1 MNTDKHGWG
10 NRNSTNGCKT
20 GRLKF
25 IGLKPLKNRCS
36 GFRQKAEPFNF
47 PEKCGGLPTRR
58 YDEPRFFSG
67 LGLFFYP
74 CPSAYSGVAATRL
87 YAVCIRGYFGFF
99 VS

>member
-1 MNTDKHGWG
+1 MNTDKHRWG

-58 YDEPRFFSG
+58 YDEPRFFSS

-74 CPSAYSGVAATRL
+74 CPFVS
-87 YAVCIRGYFGFF
+87 IRGYFEFF